1 MQIKTEKKRLS
12 STIEREILV
21 ALKIENIEKRKKIK
35 KRAKAL
41 SLSIN
46 DKKVLS
52 FNDLRP
58 KRKRKKRDNIEKT
71 NH

>member
-12 STIEREILV
+12 STIDREILV

-41 SLSIN
+41 SLSID

-52 FNDLRP
+52 FND
-58 KRKRKKRDNIEKT
+58 
-71 NH
+71 